1 MFNWCLLDEE
11 MQAGFFF
18 YKADASAI
26 CVEILRVRIKE
37 KGFEKF
43 LWYLNDVTS
52 LTIFFL
58 ARGPWE

>member
-1 MFNWCLLDEE
+1 
-11 MQAGFFF
+11 
-18 YKADASAI
+18 
-26 CVEILRVRIKE
+26 VEILRVRIKE